1 MYSSLFRMWYFR
13 MILFSCR
20 ELSHFQLRKS
30 TFFSSF
36 CSWNLSF
43 RTMFRIYKLIPA
55 KAKGKQKHMCQNY
68 SDEKMSN
75 LKFLTNRTVSH
86 PYDLLTFITYSFAT
100 DWWFNFY
107 SGQRFS
113 TLHYFRQQF
122 VGRLFTRAVSVLLS
136 AICFANE

>member
-1 MYSSLFRMWYFR
+1 
-13 MILFSCR
+13 
-20 ELSHFQLRKS
+20 
-30 TFFSSF
+30 
-36 CSWNLSF
+36 
-43 RTMFRIYKLIPA
+43 MFRIYKLIPA

-86 PYDLLTFITYSFAT
+86 PYDLLTFVTYSFAT

-107 SGQRFS
+107 SVQQLS
-113 TLHYFRQQF
+113 TLNYFRQQF